1 MSRST
6 APLVE
11 LSDAQIE
18 RYARHLVMPEIDEE
32 GQLALLNSRVAV
44 VGGGGL
50 GCAVVQSLAAAG
62 LGHITVFDADVV
74 ELSNLQRQ
82 VLHTTADIGNPKV
95 ASIRAAVA
103 ALNPDVRL
111 DARQVMVTAET
122 AQDQLADFD
131 IIVDGCDNAPT
142 RLAVADAA
150 EALGTPLVAGAIFQS
165 QGQMT
170 TLKPYEPGQPRL
182 LDFFPDLASPRPGQS
197 CSEVGVFAPLCPLLG
212 AWMAS
217 EVIKERLSLGQGLTG
232 RLLMLDLMAA
242 RVQVFQLAASAP
254 QAYQPVE

>member
-1 MSRST
+1 MSLPPSPT
-6 APLVE
+6 DLIE

-18 RYARHLVMPEIDEE
+18 RYARHLVLPEIDED
-32 GQLALLNSRVAV
+32 GQLRLLQSRVAV

-62 LGHITVFDADVV
+62 VGHITVYDPDVV

-82 VLHTTADIGNPKV
+82 VLHTSAGIGQPKV
-95 ASIRAAVA
+95 ASIQRAVA

-111 DARQVMVTAET
+111 TARQEAVTEA
-122 AQDQLADFD
+122 AARQQLAEHDL
-131 IIVDGCDNAPT
+131 IVDGCDNAPT
-142 RLAVADAA
+142 RLAVAEAA
-150 EALGTPLVAGAIFQS
+150 KALGLPLVSGAIFQS

-170 TLKPYEPGQPRL
+170 TLKPYEDGQPGL
-182 LDFFPDLASPRPGQS
+182 LDFFPELASPRAGQS

-217 EVIKERLSLGQGLTG
+217 EAIKELLGVGQSLAG
-232 RLLMLDLMAA
+232 RLLMLDMLAA
-242 RVQVFQLAASAP
+242 RVRIFQI
-254 QAYQPVE
+254 

>member
-1 MSRST
+1 MT
-6 APLVE
+6 KHLQD

-18 RYARHLVMPEIDEE
+18 RYARHLVLPDIDEE

-62 LGHITVFDADVV
+62 VGHITVFDADVV

-82 VLHTTADIGNPKV
+82 VLHTTADIGQPKV
-95 ASIRAAVA
+95 DSIRAAVA
-103 ALNPDVRL
+103 ALNPDVTL
-111 DARQVMVTAET
+111 EARPVAVTPEA
-122 AQDQLADFD
+122 ARDQLAGHDV
-131 IIVDGCDNAPT
+131 IVDGCDNAPT

-150 EALGTPLVAGAIFQS
+150 EALGIPLVAGAIFQCE
-165 QGQMT
+165 GQMT
-170 TLKPYEPGQPRL
+170 TLKPYQPGMPRL

-197 CSEVGVFAPLCPLLG
+197 CAEVGVFAPLCPLLG

-217 EVIKERLSLGQGLTG
+217 EVIKERLGLGQGLVG

-242 RVQVFQLAASAP
+242 RVQVFQLAGAD
-254 QAYQPVE
+254 

>member
-1 MSRST
+1 MSQPRH
-6 APLVE
+6 LVE

-18 RYARHLVMPEIDEE
+18 RYARHLVLPDIDEE
-32 GQLALLNSRVAV
+32 GQIALLNSRVAV

-62 LGHITVFDADVV
+62 LGHITVFDADTV

-82 VLHTTADIGNPKV
+82 VLHTTADIGRAKV

-103 ALNPDVRL
+103 TLNPDVTL
-111 DARQVMVTAET
+111 EARQEAII
-122 AQDQLADFD
+122 ADQARAQLAGYDL
-131 IIVDGCDNAPT
+131 IIDGCDNAPT
-142 RLAVADAA
+142 RLAVAEAA
-150 EALGTPLVAGAIFQS
+150 EALALPLVTGAIFQC

-182 LDFFPDLASPRPGQS
+182 LDFFPDLANPRPGQS

-217 EVIKERLSLGQGLTG
+217 EAIKERLGIGQGLTG
-232 RLLMLDLMAA
+232 RLLMLDLLAA
-242 RVQVFQLAASAP
+242 RVQIFQLPPAAR
-254 QAYQPVE
+254 